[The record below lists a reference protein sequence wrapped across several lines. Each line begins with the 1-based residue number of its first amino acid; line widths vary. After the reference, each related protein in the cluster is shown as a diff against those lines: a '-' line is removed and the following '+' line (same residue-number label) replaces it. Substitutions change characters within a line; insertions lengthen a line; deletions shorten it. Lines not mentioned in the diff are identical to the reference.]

1 MKIPIF
7 YNNFVSPLVFECEN
21 KTQIMRKN
29 TFVLVAVC
37 FASALLGAGVAS
49 YAVVRNAKVATTI
62 EYVNR
67 DGNTVP
73 VAKTQLVALEQSTT
87 YPDLTYAAESAVKA
101 VVNIEAITEVEV
113 RQQSMLPYN
122 PLFEFFGFPQPQQG
136 NGQPQKREQRS
147 GGSGV
152 IISTDGYI
160 VTNNHVVDG
169 ATKLRVKLNDGSV
182 YEAKIV
188 GKDPTTDVALIK
200 VEAENL
206 PILKFGSSDDLRLGE
221 WVLAIGSPF
230 DLQST
235 ITAGI
240 VSAKARQ
247 LDVIPNEF
255 RIESFIQTDAAV
267 NPGNSGGALVNA
279 RGELVGINTVIK
291 SSTGSYIG
299 YSFAVPESIVRKVVN
314 DLREYG
320 IVQRA
325 LLGISYRYIDQDFID
340 EFGKDADI
348 KEIGGVYVAAVTE
361 GGSAS
366 EAGLRKGDV
375 ITEID
380 GVKITSPTI
389 LTEQIGKHRPNDKVS
404 LVVKRGDKVK
414 HFDVVLRNKAG
425 KAELLSKNSVDV
437 VEVLGGRFADID
449 SKTAKKLDIKGGVQV
464 QSVKSGGLLAKARV
478 REGFVITHIND
489 KAVRSVADLGRLTD
503 KVQNIDGVYPDG
515 RAASYVILHE

>member
-1 MKIPIF
+1 MK
-7 YNNFVSPLVFECEN
+7 
-21 KTQIMRKN
+21 KN

-49 YAVVRNAKVATTI
+49 YAVVRNSQAGTTI

-67 DGNTVP
+67 DGDTVP
-73 VAKTQLVALEQSTT
+73 VAKTQLVSLEQSTS
-87 YPDLTYAAESAVKA
+87 YPDLTFAAENAVKA
-101 VVNIEAITEVEV
+101 VVNIESIQEVEV
-113 RQQSMLPYN
+113 RQQIPYN
-122 PLFEFFGFPQPQQG
+122 PFFDFFGFPQPQQG
-136 NGQPQKREQRS
+136 GGQPQKREQRS

-160 VTNNHVVDG
+160 VTNNHVVEH
-169 ATKLRVKLNDGSV
+169 ATKLRVKLNDGRV
-182 YEAKIV
+182 FDAKII
-188 GKDPTTDVALIK
+188 GKDPTTDIALIK
-200 VEAENL
+200 VEAEEL
-206 PILKFGSSDDLRLGE
+206 PILQFGSSDNLRLGE

-267 NPGNSGGALVNA
+267 NPGNSGGALVNT

-320 IVQRA
+320 VVQRA
-325 LLGISYRYIDQDFID
+325 LLGVSFRYIDQDFID
-340 EFGKDADI
+340 QMGKETGV
-348 KEIGGVYVAAVTE
+348 KEVGGAYVASVVE

-375 ITEID
+375 ILEID
-380 GVKITSPTI
+380 GVKITSGTT
-389 LTEQIGKHRPNDKVS
+389 LTEQIGKHRPNDKIN
-404 LVVKRGDKVK
+404 LLVKRGDNVK
-414 HFDVVLRNKAG
+414 QFEVVLRNKAG
-425 KAELLSKNSVDV
+425 KAELLTKEDVDV
-437 VEVLGGRFADID
+437 VEVLGGRFVNID
-449 SKTAKKLDIKGGVQV
+449 ERAARKLDIRGGVQV
-464 QSVKSGGLLAKARV
+464 QSIKQEGLLAKARV

-489 KAVRSVADLGRLTD
+489 KAVSSVSDLNRLTE
-503 KVQNIDGVYPDG
+503 KIQSIDGVYPNG
-515 RAASYVILHE
+515 KAASYMIVTE